1 MLSELAGTA
10 QTPPS
15 LRHVEKNGG
24 STFRSLLEQNSRHGR
39 CVRGGNPRPWDVA
52 EVSDALR
59 RGQRVCAEAHGEVGY
74 LFWSRDVPRLRAL
87 GVSAGGCSGVKVFL
101 RVREPF
107 AWYVSWFRWEA
118 GYRGL
123 VRLNESTAG
132 AMEHPAETLL
142 PIQARK
148 LLIGALAV
156 TWPRGL
162 AGLPRMQLIVGPKRY
177 LAEPPS
183 GALSAEERRRLEL
196 ALASAD
202 ARPPGLSR
210 ATKPPSRM
218 RLWRQADLVG
228 PTERMAEFAVLA
240 ARLAGGWLSS
250 TFATQN
256 TFARLAELSE
266 PGEGEGEG
274 RYRCRGRKVKG
285 EWVGVEYCRTPTAS
299 QARSGG
305 EAAEMPARD
314 DEGVDRLCGEDDPA
328 LPACRAMVRRIAADD
343 HWLHDAAVA
352 RFEATLAAHEGG
364 DFRREVAAQRDNAA
378 ALERRELEA

>member
-1 MLSELAGTA
+1 MVRLLV
-10 QTPPS
+10 P
-15 LRHVEKNGG
+15 LGG
-24 STFRSLLEQNSRHGR
+24 GL
-39 CVRGGNPRPWDVA
+39 PRPRAAQREHAARQPAGARVA
-52 EVSDALR
+52 SQPHSYSGTVWKQR
-59 RGQRVCAEAHGEVGY
+59 RPLNR
-74 LFWSRDVPRLRAL
+74 
-87 GVSAGGCSGVKVFL
+87 AGG
-101 RVREPF
+101 VRQ
-107 AWYVSWFRWEA
+107 
-118 GYRGL
+118 
-123 VRLNESTAG
+123 AG

-240 ARLAGGWLSS
+240 GRLAGGCGPRI
-250 TFATQN
+250 TRRHA
-256 TFARLAELSE
+256 
-266 PGEGEGEG
+266 
-274 RYRCRGRKVKG
+274 
-285 EWVGVEYCRTPTAS
+285 
-299 QARSGG
+299 GG
-305 EAAEMPARD
+305 EAPSTHPRVTQIGGSAPPSRRKTHLHDSRSSASRAR
-314 DEGVDRLCGEDDPA
+314 A
-328 LPACRAMVRRIAADD
+328 RARAAIAA
-343 HWLHDAAVA
+343 AGA
-352 RFEATLAAHEGG
+352 R
-364 DFRREVAAQRDNAA
+364 
-378 ALERRELEA
+378 